1 MNDIEEIWK
10 ILAEKQNIIFQT
22 QSNSVIF
29 KSQEKQML
37 TEDRYKKIVEFLER
51 EGSGLSAASR
61 AVSHTHELHSFLL

>member
-37 TEDRYKKIVEFLER
+37 TEDRYKKL
-51 EGSGLSAASR
+51 
-61 AVSHTHELHSFLL
+61 